1 MAKSSF
7 PVMKSGG
14 GVLGKLVG
22 WVVTLGV
29 LAFIVQHPAEAAQLL
44 SSAIGMLEKA
54 VEGVAAFFG
63 QIHG

>member
-14 GVLGKLVG
+14 GVLSKLIGV
-22 WVVTLGV
+22 VVTLGV
-29 LAFIVQHPAEAAQLL
+29 LAFVVQHPAEAAQLL
-44 SSAIGMLEKA
+44 SGGIGLLEKA
-54 VEGVAAFFG
+54 VEGLAAFFG